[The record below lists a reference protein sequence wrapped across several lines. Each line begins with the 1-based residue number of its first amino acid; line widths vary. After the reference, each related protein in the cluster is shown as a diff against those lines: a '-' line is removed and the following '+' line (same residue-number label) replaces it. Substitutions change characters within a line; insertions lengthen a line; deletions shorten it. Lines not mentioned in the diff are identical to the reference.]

1 MLKFKIL
8 AVEFN
13 PLFMSACGTFSLIC
27 IVSFKTVVY
36 WLTMNLP
43 HRGKAGIFEIVFYF
57 ISDVGQGER
66 CARAL
71 FPFIQDD

>member
-8 AVEFN
+8 PVEFN
-13 PLFMSACGTFSLIC
+13 PLFMSACGTFC
-27 IVSFKTVVY
+27 IVSYKTVAY

-43 HRGKAGIFEIVFYF
+43 HRRKAGIFEIVFCF

>member
-8 AVEFN
+8 SVEFN
-13 PLFMSACGTFSLIC
+13 PLFMSACSTFSLIC

-43 HRGKAGIFEIVFYF
+43 DRRKAGKFEIVFYV

-66 CARAL
+66 CALAL